1 MVKFYG
7 DFFISPVPEIVS
19 CDKFE
24 SYGSSSITNY
34 KGQ

>member
-19 CDKFE
+19 CDKIWKLRLEF
-24 SYGSSSITNY
+24 NN
-34 KGQ
+34 